1 MVEPTAAQSSIR
13 GTVSGNPSNNGEPG
27 GSHVVS
33 ASPTSA
39 DAQRSGTEK
48 QRLPGILSL
57 VARINPFKRKDEDS
71 ASSTSADGRRFKELL
86 PGISS
91 LTALINAYKEKDDND
106 QAKAKWRQTQKDF
119 VEVNGDIVDSYFPTN
134 LHAGAVLVRRKD
146 RSRLPWRERRRLLVR
161 LDRKDILSREP
172 KFEEVIW
179 RTLWTARRT
188 ERESD
193 FLLTHRTRKV
203 FADMLHQVA
212 VYLLG
217 TVDALAMKPENGRRL
232 PLAMK
237 PENGRR
243 LPNEGLKRAADA
255 ATKELD
261 QLEEYVERAAIRAAI
276 RLYLLGLPLGAAF
289 LSAIVF
295 FVQRFDST
303 NPTVRM
309 YGISTVV
316 AGGIGSMASVMFR
329 LTRGQRLSVDIQQGP
344 VVTVFAGMFRPLI
357 GAVFGVA
364 LYVLVRGGLLPLE
377 VPSGFPDHFY
387 AGLAFIAGFSERWAQ
402 DTIVRSTPI
411 APSPVAPASRAGAN
425 HDGTSLDENSTQ
437 GKRPR
442 RSFNGKRTG
451 VVSD

>member
-1 MVEPTAAQSSIR
+1 MVEPTAAQSSSR
-13 GTVSGNPSNNGEPG
+13 GTISGNPSNNGEPG

-48 QRLPGILSL
+48 ERLPGILSL

-71 ASSTSADGRRFKELL
+71 ASSTSADGQRFKELL

-161 LDRKDILSREP
+161 LDRKDILSREQ

-232 PLAMK
+232 P
-237 PENGRR
+237 
-243 LPNEGLKRAADA
+243 NEGLKRAADA

-289 LSAIVF
+289 LSVIVF

>member
-39 DAQRSGTEK
+39 DAQRSGTKK

-179 RTLWTARRT
+179 RTLWTCWAFP
-188 ERESD
+188 S
-193 FLLTHRTRKV
+193 
-203 FADMLHQVA
+203 
-212 VYLLG
+212 
-217 TVDALAMKPENGRRL
+217 ALR
-232 PLAMK
+232 
-237 PENGRR
+237 
-243 LPNEGLKRAADA
+243 
-255 ATKELD
+255 
-261 QLEEYVERAAIRAAI
+261 
-276 RLYLLGLPLGAAF
+276 
-289 LSAIVF
+289 S
-295 FVQRFDST
+295 
-303 NPTVRM
+303 
-309 YGISTVV
+309 
-316 AGGIGSMASVMFR
+316 
-329 LTRGQRLSVDIQQGP
+329 
-344 VVTVFAGMFRPLI
+344 
-357 GAVFGVA
+357 
-364 LYVLVRGGLLPLE
+364 LVRSFSSC
-377 VPSGFPDHFY
+377 SGSTLRIQRCACTASALWWP
-387 AGLAFIAGFSERWAQ
+387 AGLDRWQ
-402 DTIVRSTPI
+402 V
-411 APSPVAPASRAGAN
+411 
-425 HDGTSLDENSTQ
+425 
-437 GKRPR
+437 
-442 RSFNGKRTG
+442 
-451 VVSD
+451 